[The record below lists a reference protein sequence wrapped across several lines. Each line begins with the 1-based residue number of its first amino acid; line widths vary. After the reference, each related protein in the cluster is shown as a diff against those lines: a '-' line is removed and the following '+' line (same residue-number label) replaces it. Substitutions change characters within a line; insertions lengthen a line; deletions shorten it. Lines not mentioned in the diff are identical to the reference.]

1 MEEYRIRVLSPD
13 GTEKHVREL
22 DPPTGTPLYLVG
34 GPRRMEVG
42 PLNDCR
48 EATFEG
54 DPATLGIGPRDTV
67 QVQYR
72 SAGTGPWLNKY
83 AGTAV
88 ITGSA
93 RSEVGRYKLQGF
105 KIRRL
110 TEVEART
117 LLPEADLGAQV
128 RQLFTDLIS
137 SGQLGSTL
145 LAPTTSTIPN
155 LSITSAALQSNFWKV
170 SKLIEERLRGRSR
183 QTRTYLNPDG
193 TTQSKDVNP
202 DWGVNPDLRP
212 VFGYP
217 TGTLTIDEATE
228 GVEIDGLDTDS
239 TLLVTDVR
247 VTFAQTVLT
256 NGVENFANGAGMVPY
271 RDARAPLTHA
281 LNVAPHSYGEAWR
294 GLPLPADPALF
305 ERLTASTV
313 EVYATGF
320 VRQGA
325 PNPPNTTVG
334 VSGPNSALWDGD
346 AGTSLTL
353 TPPPDIVVS
362 YYNVLLTFPETA
374 PLPDGWEVKAEGGTV
389 SGLNISATD
398 GNLAPNN
405 GARLASVASEGPPT
419 AAGLAL
425 MGDQSQARLAG
436 AWTTGGLYDK
446 TRSASFLV
454 KPNDPDSTVKLSAG
468 TLIRASPSL
477 MAASATP
484 LARVPTLNPV
494 VARLPGWNYS
504 PAAKASLTL
513 RDPLG
518 AVLETRELPIELLV
532 YDTAD
537 DGELYTEV
545 RCGQRD
551 EAEALSFTAAISTKD
566 QDATTDAVRAST

>member
-1 MEEYRIRVLSPD
+1 MEDYRIRVLSPD
-13 GTEKHVREL
+13 GTEKHIREL
-22 DPPTGTPLYLVG
+22 DPPTGTPLYLMG

-72 SAGTGPWLNKY
+72 PAGTGPWLNKY
-83 AGTAV
+83 AGIAV

-117 LLPEADLGAQV
+117 LLAEADLGAQV

-145 LAPTTSTIPN
+145 LAPTTATVPDLNKSSPAIHGN
-155 LSITSAALQSNFWKV
+155 HWKV
-170 SKLIEERLRGRSR
+170 SKLIEERLRGRSE
-183 QTRTYLNPDG
+183 RTQALLNADG
-193 TTQSKDVNP
+193 SSTVKKTNP

-217 TGTLTIDEATE
+217 TGTLAIDEATE

-256 NGVENFANGAGMVPY
+256 TGVENFANGAGTVPY

-305 ERLTASTV
+305 ERLVASTV

-334 VSGPNSALWDGD
+334 VSGPSGALWDGD
-346 AGTSLTL
+346 SGTSLTL

-362 YYNVLLTFPETA
+362 YYSVLLTFPETA
-374 PLPDGWEVKAEGGTV
+374 PLPDGWEVKVEGGTV
-389 SGLNISATD
+389 SGLNITATD

-425 MGDQSQARLAG
+425 MGDTSQARLAG
-436 AWTTGGLYDK
+436 AWTTGGVYDK

-454 KPNDPDSTVKLSAG
+454 KPNDPDAPVKLSAG

-477 MAASATP
+477 MGQRHA
-484 LARVPTLNPV
+484 
-494 VARLPGWNYS
+494 PGPRAHPEPRRG
-504 PAAKASLTL
+504 PAAWLELQPSSEGRPHPT
-513 RDPLG
+513 RPVRRG
-518 AVLETRELPIELLV
+518 AGNP
-532 YDTAD
+532 
-537 DGELYTEV
+537 
-545 RCGQRD
+545 
-551 EAEALSFTAAISTKD
+551 
-566 QDATTDAVRAST
+566 